1 MTLEYIIVGIAFPF
15 VLRGFFT
22 FGFLMKWGQALLELT
37 QRSTTYKIA
46 LYPLSVAWA
55 VSMAI
60 SAVTDILVNVTV
72 LSVLY
77 WELPSNWN
85 ETYSYR
91 LGRHVYEQDG
101 IRHRIALVVSDI
113 LTFLEGEDHV
123 AYTYG
128 KIPSPYP
135 DLRILF

>member
-1 MTLEYIIVGIAFPF
+1 MTPEIILGLAVPF
-15 VLRGFFT
+15 ILRGFFT
-22 FGFLMKWGQALLELT
+22 FGFLMKWGQALLDLT
-37 QRSTTYKIA
+37 QRSRTHKIV
-46 LYPLSVAWA
+46 LYPLSAAWA
-55 VSMAI
+55 VSMAV
-60 SAVTDILVNVTV
+60 SAASDILINVTV

-91 LGRHVYEQDG
+91 LGRHVYEQNG
-101 IRHRIALVVSDI
+101 VRHKIALVVADI
-113 LTFLEGEDHV
+113 LKFLEGEDHV

-128 KIPSPYP
+128 IIRSPYP